1 MITSKDVRV
10 ELKAAKVIVD
20 DPEAKMEDKIKALL
34 KIMEVSIKIGLSTR
48 VSLVK
53 TMEKLGVE
61 KVKPRVRDDKDKK
74 KEE

>member
-10 ELKAAKVIVD
+10 ELRLAKEIVD

-34 KIMEVSIKIGLSTR
+34 KIQEVSIKIALSTR

-53 TMEKLGVE
+53 VMEKLGVE
-61 KVKPRVRDDKDKK
+61 KVKPRKREEK
-74 KEE
+74 KEEE

>member
-10 ELKAAKVIVD
+10 ELKAAKAIVD
-20 DPEAKMEDKIKALL
+20 DPEAKEIDKIKALL
-34 KIMEVSIKIGLSTR
+34 KIMEVSIKIALSTR

-53 TMEKLGVE
+53 VMEKLGVQ
-61 KVKPRVRDDKDKK
+61 KVKPRKREEK

>member
-10 ELKAAKVIVD
+10 ELKAAKEIVD
-20 DPEAKMEDKIKALL
+20 DQETSIKEAMKALL
-34 KIMEVSIKIGLSTR
+34 KIMEVSIKVALSTR

-53 TMEKLGVE
+53 VMEKLDVE
-61 KVKPRVRDDKDKK
+61 KVKPRKREEK

>member
-20 DPEAKMEDKIKALL
+20 DPNAKMEDKVKALL
-34 KIMEVSIKIGLSTR
+34 KIMEVSIKVALSTR

-53 TMEKLGVE
+53 VMEKLGVE
-61 KVKPRVRDDKDKK
+61 KVKPRKREE
-74 KEE
+74 KEQ